1 MKQDTIFYQLFKR
14 SPTLLFE
21 LISNFPPQ
29 ATGYRFDSVEV
40 KETAFRADGVF
51 LPPTPDGN
59 VFFGEVQQA
68 LDNLLYERLLAEIA
82 IFAYRD
88 RDSFK
93 DWRAVVI
100 YPTRDIEQKRLD
112 LVQEFIASGRITR
125 IYLDEL
131 GEIEDLPWG
140 LALMVLTILPSE
152 EMLAKAKI
160 MLQQFSVEEATSPET
175 SNEGSA
181 ILDLVITAIVYKFS
195 ELSRDEV
202 LVMLGLELKEP
213 RAFQETRAEGEALG
227 EAKGETKGKLAAVK
241 EGIEAIL
248 LVRFG
253 EIDDDLATV
262 VPELMKLD
270 SREYTRLL
278 LNLSRSEL
286 IAFSLVE
293 QSEE

>member
-21 LISNFPPQ
+21 LLASFP
-29 ATGYRFDSVEV
+29 AEASGYRFDSIEV
-40 KETAFRADGVF
+40 KETAFRADGIF
-51 LPPTPDGN
+51 LPPTPAGN
-59 VFFGEVQQA
+59 VFFAEVQQER
-68 LDNLLYERLLAEIA
+68 DNLLYERLLAEIA

-88 RDSFK
+88 RDSFR
-93 DWRAVVI
+93 DWQAVVI
-100 YPTRDIEQKRLD
+100 YPSRSTEQERLE
-112 LVQEFIASGRITR
+112 LVQEFLASGRITR

-131 GEIEDLPWG
+131 GEIENLPWG
-140 LALMVLTILPSE
+140 LALMVLTILPSD
-152 EMLAKAKI
+152 EMLDKAKEL
-160 MLQQFSVEEATSPET
+160 LQRFSIEEAVSTET
-175 SNEGSA
+175 FSAGSA

-202 LVMLGLELKEP
+202 LAMLGQELQEP
-213 RAFQETRAEGEALG
+213 RAFREIREEA
-227 EAKGETKGKLAAVK
+227 TAATTVAVTK

-253 EIDDDLATV
+253 EIDQELATV
-262 VPELMKLD
+262 VPKLMELD

-286 IAFSLVE
+286 LALP
-293 QSEE
+293 

>member
-21 LISNFPPQ
+21 LTSNFPPQ
-29 ATGYRFDSVEV
+29 AAGYRFDSVEV

-51 LPPTPDGN
+51 LPPTPEGN
-59 VFFGEVQQA
+59 IFFGEVQQA
-68 LDNLLYERLLAEIA
+68 KDDLFYERLLAEIG
-82 IFAYRD
+82 IFAYRN
-88 RDSFK
+88 RGSFK

-112 LVQEFIASGRITR
+112 LVQEFLASGRITR

-140 LALMVLTILPSE
+140 LALMVLTILPSD

-160 MLQQFSVEEATSPET
+160 MLQQFSEEETTSTET
-175 SNEGSA
+175 SSKGSA
-181 ILDLVITAIVYKFS
+181 ILDLVITAIIYKFS

-213 RAFQETRAEGEALG
+213 RAFQETRAE
-227 EAKGETKGKLAAVK
+227 GETKGKLAAVK

>member
-21 LISNFPPQ
+21 LLADFPPQ
-29 ATGYRFDSVEV
+29 ATDYRFDSVEV

-51 LPPTPDGN
+51 LPPTREGN
-59 VFFGEVQQA
+59 IYFGEVQQA
-68 LDNLLYERLLAEIA
+68 RDNLFYERLLAEIG

-88 RDSFK
+88 RDSFN

-100 YPTRDIEQKRLD
+100 YPSRDIEQERLE
-112 LVQEFIASGRITR
+112 LVQEFLASGRITR

-140 LALMVLTILPSE
+140 LALMALTILPSD
-152 EMLAKAKI
+152 EMLAKAKE
-160 MLQQFSVEEATSPET
+160 MLQRFSMEEATSTET
-175 SNEGSA
+175 SSEGSA
-181 ILDLVITAIVYKFS
+181 ILDLVTTAIVYKFP

-202 LVMLGLELKEP
+202 LAMLGLELKEP
-213 RAFQETRAEGEALG
+213 RAFQEIREETTTAVTTAVTAAL
-227 EAKGETKGKLAAVK
+227 TK

-253 EIDDDLATV
+253 EIDEELATV
-262 VPELMKLD
+262 IPKLMELD

-286 IAFSLVE
+286 LALP
-293 QSEE
+293 

>member
-21 LISNFPPQ
+21 LLANFPPQ
-29 ATGYRFDSVEV
+29 AADYRFDSIEV

-51 LPPTPDGN
+51 LPPTPEGN
-59 VFFGEVQQA
+59 VYFGEVQQA
-68 LDNLLYERLLAEIA
+68 RDNLLYERLMAEVS

-100 YPTRDIEQKRLD
+100 YPSRDIEQERLEI
-112 LVQEFIASGRITR
+112 VQEFLASGRITR

-131 GEIEDLPWG
+131 GAIEDLPWG
-140 LALMVLTILPSE
+140 LALMALTILPSD
-152 EMLAKAKI
+152 EMLAKAKE
-160 MLQQFSVEEATSPET
+160 MLQRFSMEEATSTET
-175 SNEGSA
+175 SSEGSA
-181 ILDLVITAIVYKFS
+181 ILDLVTTAIVYKFP

-202 LVMLGLELKEP
+202 LAMLGLELKEP
-213 RAFQETRAEGEALG
+213 RAFQEIREETTTAVTAAL
-227 EAKGETKGKLAAVK
+227 TK

-253 EIDDDLATV
+253 EIDEELATV
-262 VPELMKLD
+262 VPKLMELD
-270 SREYTRLL
+270 RREYTRLL

-286 IAFSLVE
+286 LALP
-293 QSEE
+293 

>member
-21 LISNFPPQ
+21 LLADFPPQ
-29 ATGYRFDSVEV
+29 ATDYRFDSVEV

-51 LPPTPDGN
+51 LPPTPEGN
-59 VFFGEVQQA
+59 VYFGEVQQEK
-68 LDNLLYERLLAEIA
+68 DNLLYERLMAEIS

-100 YPTRDIEQKRLD
+100 YPSRDIEQERLEI
-112 LVQEFIASGRITR
+112 VQEFLASGRITR

-131 GEIEDLPWG
+131 GSIEDLPWG
-140 LALMVLTILPSE
+140 LALMALTILPND
-152 EMLAKAKI
+152 EMLAKAKE
-160 MLQQFSVEEATSPET
+160 MLQRFSMEEATSTET
-175 SNEGSA
+175 STEGSA
-181 ILDLVITAIVYKFS
+181 ILDLVTTAIIYKFS
-195 ELSRDEV
+195 ELTRDEV
-202 LVMLGLELKEP
+202 LAMLGLELQEP
-213 RAFQETRAEGEALG
+213 RAFQEIRE
-227 EAKGETKGKLAAVK
+227 ETTAAVTAALTK

-253 EIDDDLATV
+253 EIDEDLAGV
-262 VPELMKLD
+262 VPKLMELD
-270 SREYTRLL
+270 SREYTRRL

-286 IAFSLVE
+286 LALP
-293 QSEE
+293 

>member
-21 LISNFPPQ
+21 LLANFPPQ
-29 ATGYRFDSVEV
+29 AADYRFDSVEV

-51 LPPTPDGN
+51 LPPTPEGN
-59 VFFGEVQQA
+59 VYFGEVQQA
-68 LDNLLYERLLAEIA
+68 RDNLLYERLMAEVS

-100 YPTRDIEQKRLD
+100 YPSRDIEQERLEI
-112 LVQEFIASGRITR
+112 VQEFLASGRITR

-131 GEIEDLPWG
+131 GEIKDLPWG
-140 LALMVLTILPSE
+140 LALMALTILPSD
-152 EMLAKAKI
+152 EMLAKAKE
-160 MLQQFSVEEATSPET
+160 MLQRFSMEEATSTET
-175 SNEGSA
+175 SSEGSA
-181 ILDLVITAIVYKFS
+181 ILDLVTTAIVYKFP

-202 LVMLGLELKEP
+202 LAMLGLELKEP
-213 RAFQETRAEGEALG
+213 RAFQEIREETTTAVTTAVTAAL
-227 EAKGETKGKLAAVK
+227 TK

-253 EIDDDLATV
+253 EIDEELATV
-262 VPELMKLD
+262 IPKLMELD

-286 IAFSLVE
+286 LALP
-293 QSEE
+293 

>member
-21 LISNFPPQ
+21 LIANFPPQ
-29 ATGYRFDSVEV
+29 AADYRFDSVEV

-51 LPPTPDGN
+51 LPPTPEGN
-59 VFFGEVQQA
+59 IYFGEVQQA
-68 LDNLLYERLLAEIA
+68 KDNLLYERLLAEIG

-100 YPTRDIEQKRLD
+100 YPSRDIEQERLE
-112 LVQEFIASGRITR
+112 LVQEFLTSGRITR

-131 GEIEDLPWG
+131 GSIEDLPWG
-140 LALMVLTILPSE
+140 LALMALTILPSD
-152 EMLAKAKI
+152 EMLTKAKEI
-160 MLQQFSVEEATSPET
+160 LQQFSVEETTSPET
-175 SNEGSA
+175 SSEGSA
-181 ILDLVITAIVYKFS
+181 ILDLVITAVIYKFS
-195 ELSRDEV
+195 ELTRDEV
-202 LVMLGLELKEP
+202 LTMLGLELKEP
-213 RAFQETRAEGEALG
+213 RAFRETRAEGKAEG
-227 EAKGETKGKLAAVK
+227 EAEGKLAATK

-253 EIDDDLATV
+253 EIDEELAAI
-262 VPELMKLD
+262 VPKLMSLD
-270 SREYTRLL
+270 SQEYTRLL

-286 IAFSLVE
+286 LALP
-293 QSEE
+293 

>member
-21 LISNFPPQ
+21 LISSFPPQ
-29 ATGYRFDSVEV
+29 AEDYRFDSIEV
-40 KETAFRADGVF
+40 KETAFRVDGVF
-51 LPPTPDGN
+51 LPPTPEGN
-59 VFFGEVQQA
+59 VFFCEVQQA
-68 LDNLLYERLLAEIA
+68 KDNLLYERLLAEIS
-82 IFAYRD
+82 IFVYRE

-100 YPTRDIEQKRLD
+100 YPTRDIEQERLD
-112 LVQEFIASGRITR
+112 VVQEFLDSGRITR

-131 GEIEDLPWG
+131 GEIENLPWG
-140 LALMVLTILPSE
+140 LGLMALTMLSNNEMVE
-152 EMLAKAKI
+152 KARE
-160 MLQQFSVEEATSPET
+160 MLQQSET

-195 ELSRDEV
+195 ELNRDEV
-202 LVMLGLELKEP
+202 LAMLGLELKEP
-213 RAFQETRAEGEALG
+213 RAFREARAEGKAE
-227 EAKGETKGKLAAVK
+227 GKAEVIK

-253 EIDDDLATV
+253 EIDEDLAAV
-262 VPELMKLD
+262 VPKLMKLD

-286 IAFSLVE
+286 LALLNKEFWV
-293 QSEE
+293 

>member
-21 LISNFPPQ
+21 LLADFPPQ
-29 ATGYRFDSVEV
+29 ATDYRFDSVEV

-51 LPPTPDGN
+51 LPPTPEGN
-59 VFFGEVQQA
+59 VYFGEVQQA
-68 LDNLLYERLLAEIA
+68 RDNLLYERLMAEVS

-100 YPTRDIEQKRLD
+100 YPSRDIEQERLEI
-112 LVQEFIASGRITR
+112 VQEFLTSGRITR

-131 GEIEDLPWG
+131 GSIEDLPWG
-140 LALMVLTILPSE
+140 LALMALTILPSD
-152 EMLAKAKI
+152 EMLAKAKE
-160 MLQQFSVEEATSPET
+160 MLQRFSMEEATSTET
-175 SNEGSA
+175 SSEGSA
-181 ILDLVITAIVYKFS
+181 ILDLVTTAIVYKFP

-202 LVMLGLELKEP
+202 LAMLGLELKEP
-213 RAFQETRAEGEALG
+213 RAFQEIREETTTAVTTAVTAAL
-227 EAKGETKGKLAAVK
+227 TK

-253 EIDDDLATV
+253 EIDEELATV
-262 VPELMKLD
+262 IPKLMELD

-286 IAFSLVE
+286 LALP
-293 QSEE
+293 

>member
-21 LISNFPPQ
+21 LLANFPPQ
-29 ATGYRFDSVEV
+29 AADYRFDSVEV

-51 LPPTPDGN
+51 LPPTPEGN
-59 VFFGEVQQA
+59 VYFGEVQQA
-68 LDNLLYERLLAEIA
+68 KDNLLYERLMAEVS

-100 YPTRDIEQKRLD
+100 YPSRDIEQERLEI
-112 LVQEFIASGRITR
+112 VQEFLASGRITR

-131 GEIEDLPWG
+131 GSIEDLPWG
-140 LALMVLTILPSE
+140 LALMALTILPSD
-152 EMLAKAKI
+152 EMLAKAKE
-160 MLQQFSVEEATSPET
+160 MLERFSIQETAPTET
-175 SNEGSA
+175 STEGSA

-195 ELSRDEV
+195 ELTRDEV
-202 LVMLGLELKEP
+202 LAMLGLELKEP
-213 RAFQETRAEGEALG
+213 RAFQDIREETTAVVTAEV
-227 EAKGETKGKLAAVK
+227 TK
-241 EGIEAIL
+241 ESIEAIL

-253 EIDDDLATV
+253 EIDEELAMV
-262 VPELMKLD
+262 VPKLMELER
-270 SREYTRLL
+270 REYTQLL

-286 IAFSLVE
+286 LALP
-293 QSEE
+293 

>member
-21 LISNFPPQ
+21 LLANYPPQ
-29 ATGYRFDSVEV
+29 ATDYRFDSIEV

-51 LPPTPDGN
+51 LPPTPEGN
-59 VFFGEVQQA
+59 VYFGEVQQA
-68 LDNLLYERLLAEIA
+68 PDNLLYERLLAEIG

-100 YPTRDIEQKRLD
+100 YPSRDIEQERLEI
-112 LVQEFIASGRITR
+112 VQEFLASGRITR

-131 GEIEDLPWG
+131 GNIEDLPWG
-140 LALMVLTILPSE
+140 LALMALTILPSD
-152 EMLAKAKI
+152 EMLAKAKE
-160 MLQQFSVEEATSPET
+160 MLQRFSEGVASPAET
-175 SNEGSA
+175 SSEGSA

-195 ELSRDEV
+195 ELTRDEV
-202 LVMLGLELKEP
+202 LAMLGLELKEP
-213 RAFQETRAEGEALG
+213 RAFQDIREET
-227 EAKGETKGKLAAVK
+227 TAAVTTAVTAALTK

-253 EIDDDLATV
+253 EIDEELATV
-262 VPELMKLD
+262 VPKLMELE

-286 IAFSLVE
+286 LALH
-293 QSEE
+293 

>member
-1 MKQDTIFYQLFKR
+1 
-14 SPTLLFE
+14 
-21 LISNFPPQ
+21 
-29 ATGYRFDSVEV
+29 V
-40 KETAFRADGVF
+40 
-51 LPPTPDGN
+51 
-59 VFFGEVQQA
+59 
-68 LDNLLYERLLAEIA
+68 AEIG
-82 IFAYRD
+82 IFAYRN
-88 RDSFK
+88 RGSFK

-112 LVQEFIASGRITR
+112 LVQEFLASGRITR

-140 LALMVLTILPSE
+140 LALMVLTILPSD

-160 MLQQFSVEEATSPET
+160 MLQQFSEEETTSTET
-175 SNEGSA
+175 SSKGSA
-181 ILDLVITAIVYKFS
+181 ILDLVITAIIYKFS

-213 RAFQETRAEGEALG
+213 RAFQETRAEGEAIG
-227 EAKGETKGKLAAVK
+227 EAKGKLAAAK

-286 IAFSLVE
+286 LALSLAE

>member
-29 ATGYRFDSVEV
+29 AAEYRFDSIEV

-51 LPPTPDGN
+51 LPPTPEGN

-68 LDNLLYERLLAEIA
+68 KDELFYERLLAEIG

-93 DWRAVVI
+93 DWRAVVV
-100 YPTRDIEQKRLD
+100 YPTREIEQKRLD
-112 LVQEFIASGRITR
+112 LVQEFLASGRITR

-131 GEIEDLPWG
+131 GEIENLPWG
-140 LALMVLTILPSE
+140 LALMVLTILPDE
-152 EMLAKAKI
+152 EMLAKAKG
-160 MLQQFSVEEATSPET
+160 MLERFSEEETTSPET
-175 SNEGSA
+175 SSEGSA
-181 ILDLVITAIVYKFS
+181 ILDLVITAIIYKFS

-202 LVMLGLELKEP
+202 FAMLGLELKEP
-213 RAFQETRAEGEALG
+213 RAFQETRAEGEAI
-227 EAKGETKGKLAAVK
+227 GKLAAAK
-241 EGIEAIL
+241 ESIEAIL

-253 EIDDDLATV
+253 EIDEDLALV
-262 VPELMKLD
+262 VPKLMTLD
-270 SREYTRLL
+270 SLEYTRLL
-278 LNLSRSEL
+278 LNSSRSEL
-286 IAFSLVE
+286 VAFSPAE

>member
-14 SPTLLFE
+14 SPILLFE
-21 LISNFPPQ
+21 LISSFPPQ
-29 ATGYRFDSVEV
+29 AEDYRFDSIEV

-51 LPPTPDGN
+51 LPPTPEGN
-59 VFFGEVQQA
+59 VFFCEVQQA
-68 LDNLLYERLLAEIA
+68 KDNLLYERLLAEIS
-82 IFAYRD
+82 IFAYRE

-100 YPTRDIEQKRLD
+100 YPTRDIEQERLD
-112 LVQEFIASGRITR
+112 IVQEFLDSGRITR

-131 GEIEDLPWG
+131 GEIENLPWG
-140 LALMVLTILPSE
+140 LGLMALTMLSSNEMVE
-152 EMLAKAKI
+152 KARE
-160 MLQQFSVEEATSPET
+160 MLQQAET
-175 SNEGSA
+175 SDEGSA

-195 ELSRDEV
+195 ELNRDEV
-202 LVMLGLELKEP
+202 LAMLGLELKEP
-213 RAFQETRAEGEALG
+213 RAFRETRAEGKAE
-227 EAKGETKGKLAAVK
+227 GKAEVTK

-253 EIDDDLATV
+253 EIDEDLAAV
-262 VPELMKLD
+262 VPKLMKLD

-286 IAFSLVE
+286 LALSLTE